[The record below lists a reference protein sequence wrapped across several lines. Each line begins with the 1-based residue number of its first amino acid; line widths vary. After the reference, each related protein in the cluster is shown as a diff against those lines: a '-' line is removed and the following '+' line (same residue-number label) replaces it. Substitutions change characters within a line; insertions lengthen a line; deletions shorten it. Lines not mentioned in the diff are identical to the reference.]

1 MSKRRRAVSLDAA
14 VQNILQ
20 FVEDE
25 GEEVLEDSAGEI
37 DSDSDSDVENSE
49 REEEVGKYTFLF
61 CF

>member
-25 GEEVLEDSAGEI
+25 GEEDLEDLAGEI
-37 DSDSDSDVENSE
+37 DSDLDSDVENSE

>member
-25 GEEVLEDSAGEI
+25 GEEDLEDLAREI

>member
-20 FVEDE
+20 FVEDK
-25 GEEVLEDSAGEI
+25 GEEDLEDLAGEI
-37 DSDSDSDVENSE
+37 DRDSDSDVENSE